1 MNNWKNI
8 WNQDNGK
15 IEYAIL
21 EMLIKLD
28 GYYER
33 GITTKTFLDYANLLI
48 QKLNIKNNS
57 IFEVGCGCGA
67 MLYTLKV
74 LLQKHNHNIKG
85 GGVDYSKSYINLI
98 QKLFDSNFK
107 FVEGEAINLDT
118 NTKMDF
124 VISNSVFHYFTNLDY
139 AEKVVEKM
147 LQKANIA
154 VGIFDINDES
164 KQNAYEIKRQQEYGE
179 IYITQFENLPHL
191 FYHKNWFENIAKQHN
206 WQIEIFDQNIENYVN
221 SPFRFN
227 VIFKK

>member
-1 MNNWKNI
+1 MNNWKTI

-28 GYYER
+28 SYYER
-33 GITTKTFLDYANLLI
+33 GITTKTFLDYAKLLI
-48 QKLNIKNNS
+48 QKMNIQNNS

-67 MLYTLKV
+67 MLYALK
-74 LLQKHNHNIKG
+74 LLLRKLEG
-85 GGVDYSKSYINLI
+85 GGIDYSQNYINLI
-98 QKLFDSNFK
+98 QKFFDSNFK
-107 FVEGEAINLDT
+107 FVADEAINLDT

-124 VISNSVFHYFTNLDY
+124 VISNSVFQYFTNLDY
-139 AEKVVEKM
+139 AEKVIEKM

-164 KQNAYEIKRQQEYGE
+164 KQNAYEIARQKEYGE
-179 IYITQFENLPHL
+179 TYKTQFENLPHL
-191 FYHKNWFENIAKQHN
+191 FYNKNWFENIAKQHN
-206 WQIEIFDQNIENYVN
+206 LQIEIFEQNIENYVN

-227 VIFKK
+227 VIFRK